1 MKNTDFEIL
10 KARREKVLAIRK
22 QTEEEQDAHI
32 GLVYTQIID
41 GRVYPVM
48 ASFSAGKKIDEA
60 DDKIKYLINGQKS

>member
-1 MKNTDFEIL
+1 MKNTDFETL

-32 GLVYTQIID
+32 GLIYTQVVE

-48 ASFSAGKKIDEA
+48 ASFSVGKNTDEA
-60 DDKIKYLINGQKS
+60 DDKIKYLISGQKS